1 MGTAKPNEIERSEL
15 LQALGDR
22 RDAIVNSWRGAIART
37 SFTPLTATE
46 LRRRL
51 EELTAQA
58 ITLLLSDT
66 FDRREARGIGSALAE
81 MHYLNPEALSRT
93 QQLLATQLLEDV
105 PIDRAVGL
113 QPRLAAL
120 LAEIGAGFF
129 GQARD
134 TILSEQEQIKVAL
147 LSERRRVEDAL
158 RRSEDSLA
166 EAQRIAHLGHWDYD
180 WVNDT
185 LVWSEEIYRI
195 FGVTESEMLLDHGRF
210 AEIVSLRRAPLVSD
224 SLAGPLHHVELLYAA
239 SKSLDRY
246 VGYYF
251 RYFYSFG
258 RAGKIVKSLASLYEK
273 NGRYY
278 WKNIEIHR
286 PNAPGSGPTTTKYTG
301 VVFFL
306 GERIFIIEYE
316 SMLKNAITQ
325 VTLYPS
331 YHTRMTRLR
340 GIQTGAP
347 TARGRK
353 PGASL
358 VLMEYLGR
366 RIHVRDALRSS
377 GMFAE
382 DDPAIDPAVRE
393 LIVNRIPAGSYVL
406 EADEI

>member
-1 MGTAKPNEIERSEL
+1 MRQRSF
-15 LQALGDR
+15 AHNLGYLC
-22 RDAIVNSWRGAIART
+22 
-37 SFTPLTATE
+37 SFYP
-46 LRRRL
+46 
-51 EELTAQA
+51 
-58 ITLLLSDT
+58 SV
-66 FDRREARGIGSALAE
+66 AE
-81 MHYLNPEALSRT
+81 VCRQLNMNRQQFNKYLNGQVQPSRHNMH
-93 QQLLATQLLEDV
+93 
-105 PIDRAVGL
+105 
-113 QPRLAAL
+113 
-120 LAEIGAGFF
+120 
-129 GQARD
+129 
-134 TILSEQEQIKVAL
+134 
-147 LSERRRVEDAL
+147 
-158 RRSEDSLA
+158 
-166 EAQRIAHLGHWDYD
+166 RICDF
-180 WVNDT
+180 
-185 LVWSEEIYRI
+185 
-195 FGVTESEMLLDHGRF
+195 FGVTESEMLLDHGHF

-382 DDPAIDPAVRE
+382 DDPAILLFTSGTTGRPKAAAPPLSPDR
-393 LIVNRIPAGSYVL
+393 
-406 EADEI
+406 